1 MQGKKLLFY
10 GLLAIALLSAFFY
23 YNRLKSERNASDMD
37 GTVTDSS
44 NEISENVVEVSENA
58 IEVSENV
65 VKIEATT
72 YTQLLEQVHTAI
84 LENDIEFLEQKLLY
98 KNGENNYKPYQEAQL
113 KNFVRYMQENEKML
127 QSFMS
132 QLSEGASYS
141 AKADG
146 KFIVALP
153 VISFE
158 ITTDMEETLIKIQ
171 DFDDMV
177 IGKQDLLTRGPLL
190 PMEYSVVA
198 TNSNWEEQKSK
209 KINVDLTNIT
219 IEVAFDSGAQAV
231 HTGGH
236 IVAID
241 PGHQGTGDS
250 TQEPIGPGAA
260 TTKPKVASGTSGVSS
275 GLREFELTLAVGM
288 KLKQELISRGYE
300 VVMIRESND
309 VNISNAGRAEIANA
323 SGAEAFIRIHANG
336 ANDSSVSGALSMA
349 PSAANPY
356 CSTIA
361 ASSQLLS
368 KKVIDAFCAKT
379 GAKNRGVSITDSM
392 SGINWCQIPVTIV
405 EMGFMTNPTE
415 DLLMATE
422 DYQKSMV
429 IGMADGIDQYFGNV
443 QP

>member
-1 MQGKKLLFY
+1 
-10 GLLAIALLSAFFY
+10 
-23 YNRLKSERNASDMD
+23 MD

-44 NEISENVVEVSENA
+44 NEISENIVEVSENVVEVSENA
-58 IEVSENV
+58 A
-65 VKIEATT
+65 KIEAAT

-84 LENDIEFLEQKLLY
+84 LENDIEFLKQKLLY
-98 KNGENNYKPYQEAQL
+98 KNGENNYKPYQETQL
-113 KNFVRYMQENEKML
+113 KSFVRYMQEDGKML

-141 AKADG
+141 AKADD

-153 VISFE
+153 VICFE
-158 ITTDMEETLIKIQ
+158 ITTDMEETLIQIQ
-171 DFDDMV
+171 DFEDKV
-177 IGKQDLLTRGPLL
+177 IGTQDLLTRGPLL
-190 PMEYSVVA
+190 PMEYSVAA

-209 KINVDLTNIT
+209 KINVDLTNET
-219 IEVAFDSGAQAV
+219 IEVKFDSGAQAV

-241 PGHQGTGDS
+241 PGHQGKGDNS
-250 TQEPIGPGAA
+250 QEPIGPGAT
-260 TTKPKVASGTSGVSS
+260 TTKPKVASGTTGVSS
-275 GLREFELTLAVGM
+275 GLREYELTLAVGL

-323 SGAEAFIRIHANG
+323 SGAQAFIRIHANG
-336 ANDSSVSGALSMA
+336 ANDSSISGALSMA

-405 EMGFMTNPTE
+405 EMGFMTNPSE

-422 DYQKSMV
+422 DYQNSMV
-429 IGMADGIDQYFGNV
+429 IGMADGIDQYFGNI